1 MAVNSKGMRQ
11 TGHSRETQREGT
23 ALVIYKQAG
32 DNIEMDLKELGN
44 EDGLDSFGSG

>member
-1 MAVNSKGMRQ
+1 M
-11 TGHSRETQREGT
+11 EGT
-23 ALVIYKQAG
+23 ALVFYTQAG